1 MNNIITKVW
10 KIISIDTIIWGFG
23 NNFFA
28 AFEHLYE
35 KRTNEQFHADSE
47 KLSY

>member
-23 NNFFA
+23 MNFF
-28 AFEHLYE
+28 AFEHLNE
-35 KRTNEQFHADSE
+35 ERANEQFHADSE